1 MNFRLFSLVAGFALL
16 MPGCSKDKE
25 GPQGEP
31 GPSGNA
37 NVTVY
42 NYATQ
47 TFTGS
52 VNYTLKNTSQARIDS
67 SLVLAYYNPA
77 LEAPTSWYPVPGLG
91 SGGLYDTRSFIFPA
105 VNNVDFNY
113 TVRLVNANGTGGYTG
128 QVTFTKFRIFIV
140 PANNILVGGR
150 MANQPAAPVDYS
162 DYHKVC
168 AYYNIPE

>member
-1 MNFRLFSLVAGFALL
+1 MNFRSFSLLAGLTLL
-16 MPGCSKDKE
+16 VFGCSKDKE

-42 NYATQ
+42 TYGTQ

-52 VNYTLKNTSQARIDS
+52 INYTLKNMSQARIDS
-67 SLVLAYYNPA
+67 SLVLAYYNPST
-77 LEAPTSWYPVPGLG
+77 EVSTSWYPVPGLG
-91 SGGLYDTRSFIFPA
+91 SGGAYDARYFIYPA
-105 VNNVDFNY
+105 GNNVDFNY
-113 TVRLVNANGTGGYTG
+113 AVRLMNPNGTGGYNT

-140 PANNILVGGR
+140 PANNILAGGR